1 MKPAQSKD
9 SLHSTI
15 SESTNNENFKLGD
28 QVKMKTGGRAGV
40 VAFVGPTDFQAG
52 IWIGVI
58 LERPEGK
65 NNGSVDGR
73 VYFKCQDKFG
83 VFCRPNNLVKLN
95 NQSAIQSPLAQR
107 SQQHRRVPSPTN
119 SIASS
124 FAPSIAAS
132 QVGGLRDHSP
142 FAQEYGGEFNS
153 IQYFKCYPK
162 YAVFFPADQVKR
174 ATRTE
179 SALPPKIAPKQ
190 TTASKLRLERRG
202 GLDGY
207 TNAGASS
214 WRGSMESLDS
224 AISPRSPKSPPP
236 KYGGTMKQTSFSKD
250 NEVIAGLK
258 KCLQEKEA
266 HLTKLSYEMEERRC
280 DSERL
285 AQENKSLKLRIGEL
299 DFNLQELS
307 RERTELRSSIAANEK
322 KLEDLSFCYT
332 ESEVQ
337 RGELEHK
344 LNELKSMPTL
354 FEKEEGMYLDVENS
368 RGPSI
373 SALIDSQLLLP
384 LDEFSK
390 DDEITF
396 VEVDVQTENE
406 QQISNKNNQN
416 FGTQTE
422 NIFDCKDFGM
432 QVNCVDDILEK
443 EAKNGII
450 EEGMTKIFEEIGVQT
465 EEQQI
470 IKEEKKLFENN
481 FAQTEEKKMINSEN
495 QTDEKLEKDSAN
507 QTDEKLLK
515 DSAIQTDKKL
525 FQDSAFQTVEEVSK
539 IFKQNYINSI
549 AQTFA
554 TTILNK
560 EEGIQTLPVLPPKI
574 QSISSQTEEF
584 KQIPAFVHFIE
595 SAVQTDFM
603 LPSPDSLEA
612 NTLNNSTCKTNATP
626 PRKSSFSST
635 NEVLE
640 LNVTQLPFNDIF
652 STAASSDEQKLC
664 SPNTLHKKLKEKCQ
678 DVDRLEQQNSFL
690 NKIIADQQMAIEQ
703 MKKMSIGGNGG
714 ESKNNN
720 GNGSNNI
727 ESCIGG
733 NLIRNH
739 TNKQQQPQRRC
750 RLYCEYCE
758 RFDCHPT
765 DECPI
770 QEARREEK
778 LAHIVFSPNRNK
790 K

>member
-1 MKPAQSKD
+1 
-9 SLHSTI
+9 
-15 SESTNNENFKLGD
+15 
-28 QVKMKTGGRAGV
+28 
-40 VAFVGPTDFQAG
+40 
-52 IWIGVI
+52 
-58 LERPEGK
+58 
-65 NNGSVDGR
+65 
-73 VYFKCQDKFG
+73 
-83 VFCRPNNLVKLN
+83 
-95 NQSAIQSPLAQR
+95 
-107 SQQHRRVPSPTN
+107 
-119 SIASS
+119 
-124 FAPSIAAS
+124 
-132 QVGGLRDHSP
+132 
-142 FAQEYGGEFNS
+142 
-153 IQYFKCYPK
+153 
-162 YAVFFPADQVKR
+162 
-174 ATRTE
+174 
-179 SALPPKIAPKQ
+179 
-190 TTASKLRLERRG
+190 
-202 GLDGY
+202 
-207 TNAGASS
+207 
-214 WRGSMESLDS
+214 MESLDS

-236 KYGGTMKQTSFSKD
+236 KYGGTMKPSSFSKD

-307 RERTELRSSIAANEK
+307 RERAELRSSIAANEK

-384 LDEFSK
+384 LDDFNK

-406 QQISNKNNQN
+406 QQISNKNNQH

-443 EAKNGII
+443 GAKDGII

-465 EEQQI
+465 EEEQI
-470 IKEEKKLFENN
+470 FKEEKKLFENN
-481 FAQTEEKKMINSEN
+481 FTQTEEKKMINSEN
-495 QTDEKLEKDSAN
+495 QTDGKLEKDSAN

-515 DSAIQTDKKL
+515 DSAIQTDKKS

-549 AQTFA
+549 AQPFA

-560 EEGIQTLPVLPPKI
+560 EEGIQTFPVLPPKI

-584 KQIPAFVHFIE
+584 KQIPVFVHFIE

-603 LPSPDSLEA
+603 LPSPVDSFEA

-626 PRKSSFSST
+626 PRNSSFSST

-652 STAASSDEQKLC
+652 STPASSDDKQQQKLC
-664 SPNTLHKKLKEKCQ
+664 SLNTLHKKLKEKCQ

-714 ESKNNN
+714 EMKNNN
-720 GNGSNNI
+720 GSGSNNV

-733 NLIRNH
+733 NPIRNH